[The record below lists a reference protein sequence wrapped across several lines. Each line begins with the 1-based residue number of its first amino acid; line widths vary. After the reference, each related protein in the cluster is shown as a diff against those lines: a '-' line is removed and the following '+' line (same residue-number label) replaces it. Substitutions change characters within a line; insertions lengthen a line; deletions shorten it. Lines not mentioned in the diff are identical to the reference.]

1 MHGSLVSVV
10 NAAHSPATI
19 KLVARLYP
27 MSTITPI
34 RAGVAAWLG
43 VLFCLVFTLNTVG
56 GWVRLS
62 GSGVAIPHW
71 PVIER
76 GNTWT
81 LLPPFTS
88 EGWSEMHAAFELHQV
103 RLQMRIERGELTAA
117 NLGRQPRDA
126 EDFRRMFLTEWSHRL
141 LAALTGLVAAAVI
154 ISTLRHAELRRS
166 AGTPLVWAGILIIA
180 QAVLGGL
187 LVSEGTSTHW
197 LFLHQG
203 NAGLI
208 MGLITWAI
216 LRLLMPT
223 EQEQIKGADQ
233 LMVMNDPR
241 RRWVRR
247 LTGLAMLGVWLQLL
261 YGALVAGSRYLAPGN
276 LSLGFG
282 VLPELW
288 KPEHS
293 LAWNLLDNAWLH
305 LWLHRWWAWALCVLC
320 SGLYVVAWRS
330 PTGARQRLALQVSGT
345 FLSLQIIFGLA
356 NALLGTT
363 PLIAL
368 AHQALGMCL
377 LLSLVLAW
385 HDARCEPVAEDDAS
399 ADQQSSVVSEFGVQV

>member
-1 MHGSLVSVV
+1 
-10 NAAHSPATI
+10 
-19 KLVARLYP
+19 

-34 RAGVAAWLG
+34 RTGVAAWLG

-88 EGWSEMHAAFELHQV
+88 EGWSEMHAAFELHQA

-154 ISTLRHAELRRS
+154 ISTLRHVELRRS
-166 AGTPLVWAGILIIA
+166 AGTPLVLAGILIIA

-216 LRLLMPT
+216 LRLLVF
-223 EQEQIKGADQ
+223 EEADQ
-233 LMVMNDPR
+233 STVMNDPR

-247 LTGLAMLGVWLQLL
+247 LTGLAMFGVWLQLL
-261 YGALVAGSRYLAPGN
+261 YGALVAGSRYLATGN
-276 LSLGFG
+276 LPLGFG

-288 KPEHS
+288 KSEHS

-320 SGLYVVAWRS
+320 VGLYAVAWRS
-330 PTGARQRLALQVSGT
+330 PMGERQRLALQVSGT
-345 FLSLQIIFGLA
+345 FLGLQVILGLA

-385 HDARCEPVAEDDAS
+385 HDARCEPVTDSVGADSVRADSVGEEAGAAAEKAS
-399 ADQQSSVVSEFGVQV
+399 SSGVSGFGVQA

>member
-1 MHGSLVSVV
+1 
-10 NAAHSPATI
+10 
-19 KLVARLYP
+19 
-27 MSTITPI
+27 MSTITSI

-81 LLPPFTS
+81 LLPPFS
-88 EGWSEMHAAFELHQV
+88 AEGWTEMHTAFELHQA
-103 RLQMRIERGELTAA
+103 RLQARIERGELTAA

-126 EDFRRMFLTEWSHRL
+126 DDFRIMFLTEWSHRL
-141 LAALTGLVAAAVI
+141 LAMLTLLVTIAVI
-154 ISTLRHAELRRS
+154 VSTQRQAQLRRI
-166 AGTPLVWAGILIIA
+166 AGTPVLLAGILIVA
-180 QAVLGGL
+180 QGLLGGL
-187 LVSEGTSTHW
+187 LVSQGTSTHW

-216 LRLLMPT
+216 LRLLVP
-223 EQEQIKGADQ
+223 EDEKKLA
-233 LMVMNDPR
+233 VDPS
-241 RRWVRR
+241 RRWLHR
-247 LTGLAMLGVWLQLL
+247 LTGLVMLGVWIQLL
-261 YGALVAGSRYLAPGN
+261 GGALVAGSRHLAQGDVP
-276 LSLGFG
+276 LGFSM
-282 VLPELW
+282 LPELW
-288 KPEHS
+288 NPDRS
-293 LAWNLLDNAWLH
+293 LSWNLLDNAWLH
-305 LWLHRWWAWALCVLC
+305 LWLHRWWAWTLCALCVA
-320 SGLYVVAWRS
+320 LYVAAYRS
-330 PTGARQRLALQVSGT
+330 PTGLRQRLALQVSGT
-345 FLSLQIIFGLA
+345 FLALQIVFGLA
-356 NALLGTT
+356 NAVLGST

-385 HDARCEPVAEDDAS
+385 HDAQYEPVAGDVREPH
-399 ADQQSSVVSEFGVQV
+399 DQANYGVPV